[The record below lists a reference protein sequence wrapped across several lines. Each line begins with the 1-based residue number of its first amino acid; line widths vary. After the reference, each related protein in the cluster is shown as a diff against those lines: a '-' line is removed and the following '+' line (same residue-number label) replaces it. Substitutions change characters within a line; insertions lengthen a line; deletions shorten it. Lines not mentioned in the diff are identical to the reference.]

1 MEIKHILEYD
11 YNYAEYIVTDG
22 KYDIVCMCLSVPLE
36 NNKDPKIGMRVES
49 LYTFSYNG
57 SIILKVSNANKC
69 YIKRDQ
75 KKYFKYNLC
84 GIVVHSKKSVIKV
97 FDFIIDLSND
107 YPNGFDTIIKEGDY
121 VEFEVDRIDC
131 KLAKN
136 INE

>member
-36 NNKDPKIGMRVES
+36 NNTAPKIGMKVDS
-49 LYTFSYNG
+49 LYAFSYNG
-57 SIILKVSNANKC
+57 SIILKVSNTNKC
-69 YIKRDQ
+69 NIQKDS

-84 GIVVHSKKSVIKV
+84 GVVVDSKKSIIKV

-107 YPNGFDTIIKEGDY
+107 YPNGFDTIIKDGDY
-121 VEFEVDRIDC
+121 IEFKVDRIDC
-131 KLAKN
+131 TLAKK